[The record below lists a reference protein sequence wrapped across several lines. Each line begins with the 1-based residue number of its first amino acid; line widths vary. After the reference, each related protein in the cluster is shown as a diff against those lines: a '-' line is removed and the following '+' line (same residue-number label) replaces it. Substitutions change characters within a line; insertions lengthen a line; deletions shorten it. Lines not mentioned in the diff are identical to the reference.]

1 MKKDSSYDSTSSEV
15 HNMMV
20 RLKHRA
26 RVVVAKWE
34 FDRASRRRQRDTRR
48 SRSDSEPELIL
59 SASDAADSESSWRPS
74 DNDAQQHTQC
84 KHRCAVPKRT
94 TPLWR
99 TLRKH
104 TSRRTQNTRH
114 KHRYTGAR
122 RTALVYCVLRKH
134 ASRRNVGVRTV
145 KARDSEQSRYHR
157 TLHHIVLAMRQR
169 IAKDR
174 TLRGTTCSNK
184 STHERWMCQRC
195 KVVFDT
201 RNELREYQS
210 VMHGGRGRSARWAC
224 SQCLECFRTWDQL
237 RTHRRDC

>member
-15 HNMMV
+15 HDMTV

-26 RVVVAKWE
+26 RVAIAKWE
-34 FDRASRRRQRDTRR
+34 FDRAPRRRQRDTRR
-48 SRSDSEPELIL
+48 SRSDSEPELIP
-59 SASDAADSESSWRPS
+59 SDSDATDSESSWRPS

-84 KHRCAVPKRT
+84 KRRRAVPKRT
-94 TPLWR
+94 TSLRR

-114 KHRYTGAR
+114 KHHYAGVR
-122 RTALVYCVLRKH
+122 RTASVHGALRKH

-174 TLRGTTCSNK
+174 TL
-184 STHERWMCQRC
+184 
-195 KVVFDT
+195 
-201 RNELREYQS
+201 
-210 VMHGGRGRSARWAC
+210 
-224 SQCLECFRTWDQL
+224 
-237 RTHRRDC
+237 